1 MRQKDLRI
9 FSSIILFILI
19 FKMIESSVYVGVI
32 ILRQIEDA
40 ATLTAHRSLTVS
52 VLMKEDNLLHAS
64 YFLLDLLIS

>member
-1 MRQKDLRI
+1 
-9 FSSIILFILI
+9 
-19 FKMIESSVYVGVI
+19 MIESSVYVGVI